1 MKIRVEAKDH
11 RVVSLELSGE
21 WRAEPVDLH
30 CLVGPTV
37 SHYFTPDGFYDHAE
51 PRPEARRP
59 EEAGA
64 STIENN
70 PAGENNPG
78 GEHKPRKPGGGLDV
92 GPADGTAC
100 VPGA

>member
-11 RVVSLELSGE
+11 QIVSLELSGE

-64 STIENN
+64 ATGSG
-70 PAGENNPG
+70 ARG
-78 GEHKPRKPGGGLDV
+78 KSASGLDV
-92 GPADGTAC
+92 GPTDGTAC

>member
-1 MKIRVEAKDH
+1 VKIRVEAKDH

-70 PAGENNPG
+70 PAGEN
-78 GEHKPRKPGGGLDV
+78 KRRKPAGGLDV

>member
-11 RVVSLELSGE
+11 RIVSLELSGE

-37 SHYFTPDGFYDHAE
+37 PHFFTPDGFYAPAE

-59 EEAGA
+59 EANA
-64 STIENN
+64 
-70 PAGENNPG
+70 PA
-78 GEHKPRKPGGGLDV
+78 GGLDV
-92 GPADGTAC
+92 GPAEGGAC

>member
-11 RVVSLELSGE
+11 QIVSLELSGE

-30 CLVGPTV
+30 CLVGPAV

-64 STIENN
+64 SSDKKTT
-70 PAGENNPG
+70 
-78 GEHKPRKPGGGLDV
+78 GGLDV

>member
-51 PRPEARRP
+51 PRPEA
-59 EEAGA
+59 G
-64 STIENN
+64 
-70 PAGENNPG
+70 GG
-78 GEHKPRKPGGGLDV
+78 GEGGRRE
-92 GPADGTAC
+92 TNTKTNSKKKNQRH
-100 VPGA
+100 

>member
-59 EEAGA
+59 EETGA
-64 STIENN
+64 STIENH
-70 PAGENNPG
+70 PAGEN
-78 GEHKPRKPGGGLDV
+78 KRRKPAGGLDV

>member
-11 RVVSLELSGE
+11 RIVSLELSGE

-37 SHYFTPDGFYDHAE
+37 SHFFTPDGFYDHAE

-59 EEAGA
+59 EANA
-64 STIENN
+64 
-70 PAGENNPG
+70 PA
-78 GEHKPRKPGGGLDV
+78 GGLDG
-92 GPADGTAC
+92 GPAEGGAC

>member
-11 RVVSLELSGE
+11 QIVSLELSGE

-37 SHYFTPDGFYDHAE
+37 SHFFTPDGFYDHAE

-59 EEAGA
+59 EGKAPTA
-64 STIENN
+64 
-70 PAGENNPG
+70 
-78 GEHKPRKPGGGLDV
+78 GLDV
-92 GPADGTAC
+92 GPTEGTAC

>member
-11 RVVSLELSGE
+11 QIVSLELSGE

-37 SHYFTPDGFYDHAE
+37 SHFFTPDGFYDHAE

-59 EEAGA
+59 EANA
-64 STIENN
+64 
-70 PAGENNPG
+70 PA
-78 GEHKPRKPGGGLDV
+78 GGLDV
-92 GPADGTAC
+92 GPAEGTAC

>member
-11 RVVSLELSGE
+11 RIVSLELSGE

-37 SHYFTPDGFYDHAE
+37 SHYFTQDGFYDHAE

-64 STIENN
+64 SIVEKKPVEKK
-70 PAGENNPG
+70 PA
-78 GEHKPRKPGGGLDV
+78 GGLDV
-92 GPADGTAC
+92 GPTDGTAC

>member
-1 MKIRVEAKDH
+1 MSD
-11 RVVSLELSGE
+11 ELAVRAICKQYSGVQAVADASFTVRPGE
-21 WRAEPVDLH
+21 VH
-30 CLVGPTV
+30 GLVGPTV
-37 SHYFTPDGFYDHAE
+37 SHSFPPDGFYDHAE

-70 PAGENNPG
+70 PAGEN
-78 GEHKPRKPGGGLDV
+78 KRRKPAGGLDV

>member
-11 RVVSLELSGE
+11 QIVSLELSGE

-37 SHYFTPDGFYDHAE
+37 SHFFTQDGFYDHAE

-59 EEAGA
+59 EA
-64 STIENN
+64 ST
-70 PAGENNPG
+70 PA
-78 GEHKPRKPGGGLDV
+78 GGLDV
-92 GPADGTAC
+92 GPTDGTSC